1 MTNKQEEAK
10 VVNVTK
16 ELFNKKEKV
25 NVDGLEF
32 EVWRMN
38 VETLELAT
46 ATVLKI
52 SMFFQP
58 GSSLFNLI
66 DKEDV
71 AVVRAIIASCSTL
84 DAETLKQL
92 PMTTFL
98 KIVDK
103 WLEVNEQELI
113 QAAKLFLALRER
125 MTTLNKKIGKK

>member
-1 MTNKQEEAK
+1 MTNKQEETK

-32 EVWRMN
+32 EIWRMN

-46 ATVLKI
+46 ATILKI

-58 GSSLFNLI
+58 GTSLFNLI

-71 AVVRAIIASCSTL
+71 AVVRTIIASCSTL
-84 DAETLKQL
+84 DTETLRQL

-125 MTTLNKKIGKK
+125 VTTLNKKIGKK

>member
-1 MTNKQEEAK
+1 MTDKEEAK

-25 NVDGLEF
+25 SVDGLEF
-32 EVWRMN
+32 EMWRMN

-46 ATVLKI
+46 ATILKI
-52 SMFFQP
+52 IMFFQP

-66 DKEDV
+66 DKQDV
-71 AVVRAIIASCSTL
+71 AVVRSIIASCSTL

-103 WLEVNEQELI
+103 WIEVNEQELI
-113 QAAKLFLALRER
+113 QASKLFLALRER
-125 MTTLNKKIGKK
+125 VTKLNKKLGKK